1 MSNNQIQSSENSQI
15 NTNNNNII
23 NQEKIINTTRTKK
36 IIVTNKTENFKGSPQ
51 RINYTSRIYNR
62 RVVSPLSRKKIQNS
76 PKRIYHINQIEE
88 IKEKKEKNIN
98 DNNVYITNIS
108 RNKENIIFN
117 KEDFNNN
124 NFYQNESQYDYYQE
138 KNSINKE
145 KTISIDTIK
154 NKRLLKY
161 NYNYISPK
169 KDSKVLLKTVICNPV
184 SVRFTEINDAELK
197 MNKKYEEKIEEFEET
212 EITIKNKII
221 NIWENTN
228 KIINECSFSL
238 IEEDGLERKYV
249 IDSYEKKIEE
259 LKEIISNL
267 SKEKEQNKKNE
278 FLDNIIQ
285 SFNFTLKRKSIKPND
300 KFLSVINMENL
311 FIPSKQKFNN
321 IKQKINAFSIYR
333 KLKPK
338 NLIQSIGQIQI
349 IPNQI
354 LKSNQKPIIKNKI
367 DKINDIFIESQK
379 KQKFSSDK
387 IFGQELCILAKK
399 KKKIPL
405 EMNFNEEIRLSEEEN
420 FFMKRINNNNLPQK
434 IESITIDC
442 LPMIK
447 EIEKR
452 DDIII
457 DGIINKPENTIEQNI
472 ELFIESNKKLLQLDI
487 EYMDSFILE
496 EISRQKNYIK
506 IENEITILGQ
516 KRNLNLEVNEIEN
529 IILEG
534 KENPIYEIENIE
546 EIELINIKEY
556 SDFNYIEKVDDFYFL
571 SKKKYNNL
579 DIEIIDDIFYDEI
592 PRPEN
597 EIEELELFSL
607 INEKQLIKYE
617 AEKIEDLE
625 IIPDKNDFLDFLIE
639 KNDSFIIIN
648 NKSNEEDS
656 EYINKYKKRKYNYE
670 YQMKNKT
677 NNNYISDNYD
687 IEDTANF
694 QIIAM
699 NIREIYQQK
708 LQGFSI
714 IKKEKQPNKFVR
726 EIYFSIFKEN
736 NFTFYNDKNISN
748 MNLYKNNIYNIN
760 KNTNEYSY
768 KTINKDRKFIRNKI
782 NFDNNKSNVR
792 NINTIIS
799 HNYKTFIAIPNNTI
813 EYINPTQIFN
823 ESINNNDMY
832 YSEDEDFKRKKL
844 FKKYKSGKKELNKNN
859 INNEINGR
867 YKSKIILR
875 KYNYSNNCENNNNN
889 LNNSLVHKE
898 KQFSNIQTER
908 NYNYNI
914 STPIKIKNRKNKS
927 EYKPV
932 SENRIY
938 RRKIYRFE
946 EGNKFK
952 IINNNK

>member
-1 MSNNQIQSSENSQI
+1 MSINQIQSFQNSQI

-36 IIVTNKTENFKGSPQ
+36 IIISKKTENFKGSPQ
-51 RINYTSRIYNR
+51 RINNTNRVYNR

-76 PKRIYHINQIEE
+76 PNRIYHVNQIEE
-88 IKEKKEKNIN
+88 IKENKEKNIN
-98 DNNVYITNIS
+98 DNNIYITNIS

-124 NFYQNESQYDYYQE
+124 NFYQNESQFVYYQE
-138 KNSINKE
+138 KNSNNKD
-145 KTISIDTIK
+145 KIISIDAIK

-169 KDSKVLLKTVICNPV
+169 KDSKILLKTVVCNPI
-184 SVRFTEINDAELK
+184 SVRFTEIKDAELK
-197 MNKKYEEKIEEFEET
+197 ANKKYEEKIEEIEET

-221 NIWENTN
+221 KIWENTN
-228 KIINECSFSL
+228 EIINECSFSL

-267 SKEKEQNKKNE
+267 SKEKEQNKKTE

-285 SFNFTLKRKSIKPND
+285 SFNFKLKRKSIKPSD
-300 KFLSVINMENL
+300 KSLSIINIENI
-311 FIPSKQKFNN
+311 FIPPEPKFNN
-321 IKQKINAFSIYR
+321 FQQKINAFSIYK

-354 LKSNQKPIIKNKI
+354 LKANQKPIIKNKI

-379 KQKFSSDK
+379 KQKFTSDK

-405 EMNFNEEIRLSEEEN
+405 EMNFNEEIWLSEEEN
-420 FFMKRINNNNLPQK
+420 FFMKRINDNNLPQT
-434 IESITIDC
+434 IESIIIEY
-442 LPMIK
+442 LPKIN

-457 DGIINKPENTIEQNI
+457 DDTINKPENIIEQNI
-472 ELFIESNKKLLQLDI
+472 QLFIESNNKLLQLDI
-487 EYMDSFILE
+487 EYIDSFILE

-516 KRNLNLEVNEIEN
+516 ERNLNLEVNEIEN

-546 EIELINIKEY
+546 EIELINIKDY
-556 SDFNYIEKVDDFYFL
+556 SEFNYIEKVDDFYFL

-579 DIEIIDDIFYDEI
+579 DIEIIDDIFYDEM
-592 PRPEN
+592 PKPEN

-607 INEKQLIKYE
+607 INEKQLINYE
-617 AEKIEDLE
+617 TEKTEDLE
-625 IIPDKNDFLDFLIE
+625 IIPEKNDFLDYLIE

-670 YQMKNKT
+670 YNKLNNK
-677 NNNYISDNYD
+677 NNNFISDNYD

-736 NFTFYNDKNISN
+736 NFYNDKNMSN
-748 MNLYKNNIYNIN
+748 MNLYKSNIYNIN
-760 KNTNEYSY
+760 KNTKEYLY
-768 KTINKDRKFIRNKI
+768 KTSNKKRTFIKNKI
-782 NFDNNKSNVR
+782 NFDCYKSNVR

-799 HNYKTFIAIPNNTI
+799 HNYKTFIAIPNHTI

-823 ESINNNDMY
+823 ENLNNNDMY

-844 FKKYKSGKKELNKNN
+844 FKKYKSNKKELDKNN
-859 INNEINGR
+859 INNKINGR

-875 KYNYSNNCENNNNN
+875 KNNYNNSENNNNN

-908 NYNYNI
+908 NYNI

-938 RRKIYRFE
+938 KRKIYRFE
-946 EGNKFK
+946 EGNIFK

>member
-1 MSNNQIQSSENSQI
+1 M
-15 NTNNNNII
+15 
-23 NQEKIINTTRTKK
+23 
-36 IIVTNKTENFKGSPQ
+36 
-51 RINYTSRIYNR
+51 
-62 RVVSPLSRKKIQNS
+62 
-76 PKRIYHINQIEE
+76 
-88 IKEKKEKNIN
+88 
-98 DNNVYITNIS
+98 
-108 RNKENIIFN
+108 
-117 KEDFNNN
+117 
-124 NFYQNESQYDYYQE
+124 
-138 KNSINKE
+138 
-145 KTISIDTIK
+145 
-154 NKRLLKY
+154 
-161 NYNYISPK
+161 
-169 KDSKVLLKTVICNPV
+169 
-184 SVRFTEINDAELK
+184 
-197 MNKKYEEKIEEFEET
+197 
-212 EITIKNKII
+212 
-221 NIWENTN
+221 
-228 KIINECSFSL
+228 
-238 IEEDGLERKYV
+238 
-249 IDSYEKKIEE
+249 
-259 LKEIISNL
+259 
-267 SKEKEQNKKNE
+267 
-278 FLDNIIQ
+278 DNIIQ
-285 SFNFTLKRKSIKPND
+285 SFNFKLKRKSIKPSD
-300 KFLSVINMENL
+300 KSLSIINLENI
-311 FIPSKQKFNN
+311 FIPPEPKFNN
-321 IKQKINAFSIYR
+321 FQQKINAFSIYK

-354 LKSNQKPIIKNKI
+354 LKANQKPIIKNKI

-379 KQKFSSDK
+379 KQKFTSDK

-405 EMNFNEEIRLSEEEN
+405 EMNFNEEIWLSEEEN
-420 FFMKRINNNNLPQK
+420 FFMKRINDNNLPQT
-434 IESITIDC
+434 IESIIIEY
-442 LPMIK
+442 LPKIN

-457 DGIINKPENTIEQNI
+457 DDTINKPENIIEQNI
-472 ELFIESNKKLLQLDI
+472 QLFIESNNKLLQLDI
-487 EYMDSFILE
+487 EYIDSFILE

-516 KRNLNLEVNEIEN
+516 ERNLNLEVNEIEN

-546 EIELINIKEY
+546 EIELINIKDY
-556 SDFNYIEKVDDFYFL
+556 SEFNYIEKVDDFYFL

-579 DIEIIDDIFYDEI
+579 DIEIIDDIFYDEM
-592 PRPEN
+592 PKPEN

-607 INEKQLIKYE
+607 INEKQLINYE
-617 AEKIEDLE
+617 TEKTEDLE
-625 IIPDKNDFLDFLIE
+625 IIPEKNDFLDNLIE

-670 YQMKNKT
+670 YNKLNNK
-677 NNNYISDNYD
+677 NNNFISDNYD

-736 NFTFYNDKNISN
+736 NFYNDKNMSN
-748 MNLYKNNIYNIN
+748 MNLYKSNIYNIN
-760 KNTNEYSY
+760 KNTKEYLY
-768 KTINKDRKFIRNKI
+768 KTSNKKRTFIKNKI
-782 NFDNNKSNVR
+782 NFDCYKSNVR

-799 HNYKTFIAIPNNTI
+799 HNYKTFIAIPNHTI

-823 ESINNNDMY
+823 ENLNNNDMY

-844 FKKYKSGKKELNKNN
+844 FKKYKSNKKELNKNN
-859 INNEINGR
+859 INNKINGR

-875 KYNYSNNCENNNNN
+875 KNNYNNSENNNNN

-908 NYNYNI
+908 NYNI

-938 RRKIYRFE
+938 KRKIYRFE

>member
-1 MSNNQIQSSENSQI
+1 MSINQIQSFQNSQI

-36 IIVTNKTENFKGSPQ
+36 IIISKKTENFKGSPQ
-51 RINYTSRIYNR
+51 RINNTNRVYNR

-76 PKRIYHINQIEE
+76 PNRIYHVNQIEE
-88 IKEKKEKNIN
+88 IKENKEKNIN
-98 DNNVYITNIS
+98 DNNIYITNIS
-108 RNKENIIFN
+108 RNKKNIIFN

-124 NFYQNESQYDYYQE
+124 NFYQNESEFVYYQE
-138 KNSINKE
+138 KNSNNKD
-145 KTISIDTIK
+145 KIISIDAIK

-169 KDSKVLLKTVICNPV
+169 KDSKILLKTVVCNPV
-184 SVRFTEINDAELK
+184 SVRFTEIKDAELK
-197 MNKKYEEKIEEFEET
+197 ANKKYEEKIEEIEET

-221 NIWENTN
+221 KIWENTN
-228 KIINECSFSL
+228 EIINECSFSL

-267 SKEKEQNKKNE
+267 SKEKEQNKKTE

-285 SFNFTLKRKSIKPND
+285 SFNFGLERKSIKPSD
-300 KFLSVINMENL
+300 KSLSIINLENI
-311 FIPSKQKFNN
+311 FIPPEPKFNN
-321 IKQKINAFSIYR
+321 FQQKINAFSIYK

-354 LKSNQKPIIKNKI
+354 LKANQKPIIKNKI

-379 KQKFSSDK
+379 KQKFTSDK

-405 EMNFNEEIRLSEEEN
+405 EMNFNEEIWLSEEEN
-420 FFMKRINNNNLPQK
+420 FFMKRINDNNLPQT
-434 IESITIDC
+434 IESIIIEY
-442 LPMIK
+442 LPKIN

-457 DGIINKPENTIEQNI
+457 DDTINKPENIIEQNI
-472 ELFIESNKKLLQLDI
+472 QLFIESNNKLLQLDI
-487 EYMDSFILE
+487 EYIDSFILE

-516 KRNLNLEVNEIEN
+516 ERNLNLEVNEIEN

-546 EIELINIKEY
+546 EIELINIKDY
-556 SDFNYIEKVDDFYFL
+556 SEFNYIEKVDDFYFL

-579 DIEIIDDIFYDEI
+579 DIEIIDDIFYDEM
-592 PRPEN
+592 PKPEN

-607 INEKQLIKYE
+607 INEKQLINYE
-617 AEKIEDLE
+617 TEKTEDLE
-625 IIPDKNDFLDFLIE
+625 IIPEKNDFLDYLIE

-670 YQMKNKT
+670 YNKLNNK
-677 NNNYISDNYD
+677 NNNFISDNYD

-736 NFTFYNDKNISN
+736 NFYNDKNMSN
-748 MNLYKNNIYNIN
+748 MNLYKSNIYNIN
-760 KNTNEYSY
+760 KNTKEYLY
-768 KTINKDRKFIRNKI
+768 KTSNKKRTFIKNKI
-782 NFDNNKSNVR
+782 NFDCYKSNVR

-799 HNYKTFIAIPNNTI
+799 HNYKTFIAIPNHTI

-823 ESINNNDMY
+823 ENLNNNDMY

-844 FKKYKSGKKELNKNN
+844 FKKYKSNKKELNKNN
-859 INNEINGR
+859 INNKINGR

-875 KYNYSNNCENNNNN
+875 KNNYNNSENNNNN

-908 NYNYNI
+908 NYNI

-938 RRKIYRFE
+938 KRKIYRFE